1 MMKSV
6 KEKNM
11 FGHAIWATV
20 ALFVKN
26 ERVLANFHKFS
37 IIVWVIWLIPF
48 ATGMIQAMIR

>member
-1 MMKSV
+1 
-6 KEKNM
+6 M